1 MLKEQ
6 AQVYDDIF
14 DHTDQIE
21 QGSHT
26 KRPNLKQGIQILS
39 WYTYYKIL
47 NGSNNHI
54 ALLA

>member
-14 DHTDQIE
+14 GHTDQIE
-21 QGSHT
+21 QSSHT
-26 KRPNLKQGIQILS
+26 KRSNLKQGIQILS